1 MILSFNIQLKVKNKK
16 TFDGKT
22 QIVIT
27 KLADN
32 FCPLDLNILFKIST
46 EIVVHFKLRFKEE
59 VHDIQNS

>member
-1 MILSFNIQLKVKNKK
+1 MILSFNIQLKVKTKK

-32 FCPLDLNILFKIST
+32 ST

-59 VHDIQNS
+59 VNDIQNS